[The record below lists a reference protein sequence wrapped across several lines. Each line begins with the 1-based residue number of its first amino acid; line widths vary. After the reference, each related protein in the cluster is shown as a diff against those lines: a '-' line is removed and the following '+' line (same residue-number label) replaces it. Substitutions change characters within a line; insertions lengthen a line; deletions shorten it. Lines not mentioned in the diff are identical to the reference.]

1 MLVQQQLS
9 NNCEH
14 VCVLMWTLA
23 ASSGFQDESTFWQ
36 EVSLNILYL
45 ASIRQP
51 SHQIHQHW
59 SLAEDVKVV
68 LRQWSFI
75 ISKTLKMTD
84 GFIKFAI
91 KWNCSE
97 ITSVVK
103 ASEGRSMNSKLIIIP
118 WPSVWL
124 SRVRMTAGL
133 ISRRCWGFGAL
144 WLTPPGPH
152 SLGLQMP
159 CGVQSALQFL
169 LLLH

>member
-36 EVSLNILYL
+36 EVSLDILYL

-97 ITSVVK
+97 ITIVVK